1 MYIYNAM
8 ESLMPGYLK
17 VKMKGQFPRKIEL
30 LKMIKEEKLNIQVYI

>member
-8 ESLMPGYLK
+8 ESLMPGYLNAK
-17 VKMKGQFPRKIEL
+17 KKWQFPRKIEL